1 MGEILL
7 EQLSLAKFALEIKHG
22 PQNESLDEYNYS
34 SLCSPQLSLSPGWL
48 SHLYL
53 FISFNTSRV
62 LLALLIPWG
71 QIVSLGARLSLLGL
85 CETTL

>member
-1 MGEILL
+1 MKAWMNSCLL
-7 EQLSLAKFALEIKHG
+7 VQSSAVFVPRGGCHTYTSSLAL
-22 PQNESLDEYNYS
+22 
-34 SLCSPQLSLSPGWL
+34 
-48 SHLYL
+48 
-53 FISFNTSRV
+53 NTSRV

>member
-1 MGEILL
+1 MKAWMNSCLL
-7 EQLSLAKFALEIKHG
+7 VQSSAVFVPRVAVTYTSSLAL
-22 PQNESLDEYNYS
+22 
-34 SLCSPQLSLSPGWL
+34 
-48 SHLYL
+48 
-53 FISFNTSRV
+53 NTSRV